1 LGAQLSLRSIMKGNV
16 LVLTVSRVLWSM
28 SDSLAWPYLSLYI
41 LSFGGTATTVGFVN
55 AIGTMAAC
63 VLYPIGGYIADKA
76 GRARLVGM
84 ATVLYISSFVIFALA
99 NSWEWLAFAYAYQQ
113 VVLFYMPAMNA
124 IMADSIPVGARGRIY
139 AVTVSIPNA
148 VRIITP
154 YVGGYFIAVYTLQP
168 AMRMSYTLS
177 FCIGAVVAFI
187 RLRYLRE
194 TITNGEKIGKNVPK
208 ILFEGYKNVFTS
220 LRWVISNMPGYA
232 GMAVLL
238 SCIGSLVMPFWI
250 IYAQN
255 IIGISAYSWGVILLI
270 GGLINTLSS
279 LVVGSLVD
287 RIGVRKC
294 MITAFVLSIP
304 PMFLFTL
311 AQDFYQVV
319 AIWVILMVASSFLW
333 ISSSVFL
340 ADAIPRSMRG
350 RVMSGV
356 GQGVSFG
363 ITGVGYASGFL
374 LFIPMTI
381 GSVISGYIYNYNPV
395 YPWYI
400 QSVLLTVGLIICLL
414 FIKNTERPE
423 A

>member
-1 LGAQLSLRSIMKGNV
+1 MSLRSIMKGNV

-41 LSFGGTATTVGFVN
+41 LSLGGTATTVGFVN
-55 AIGTMAAC
+55 AVGTMAAC
-63 VLYPIGGYIADKA
+63 VFYPIGGYIADKA

-84 ATVLYISSFVIFALA
+84 ATLLYVTSFVVFALA

-113 VVLFYMPAMNA
+113 VVLFYMPALNA

-154 YVGGYFIAVYTLQP
+154 YLGGYLIAVYTLQP
-168 AMRMSYTLS
+168 AMRLSYTLS
-177 FCIGAVVAFI
+177 FCIGTVVAFI
-187 RLRYLRE
+187 RLRYLKE

-220 LRWVISNMPGYA
+220 LRWVVSNMPGYA
-232 GMAVLL
+232 GMAILL

-255 IIGISAYSWGVILLI
+255 IIGISAYSWGVVLLI

-279 LVVGSLVD
+279 LVVGGLVD

-381 GSVISGYIYNYNPV
+381 GSVISGYIYNYNPA

-400 QSVLLTVGLIICLL
+400 QSVLLTVGLIICIL
-414 FIKNTERPE
+414 FIKNPERPE

>member
-1 LGAQLSLRSIMKGNV
+1 MGEQLSLRSIMKGNV

-41 LSFGGTATTVGFVN
+41 LFLGGTAEIVGFVY

-76 GRARLVGM
+76 GRARLVSM
-84 ATVLYISSFVIFALA
+84 ATLLYITSFAVFAFA

-113 VVLFYMPAMNA
+113 VVLFYMPALNA

-148 VRIITP
+148 VRVITP
-154 YVGGYFIAVYTLQP
+154 YLGGYLIAVYTLQP
-168 AMRMSYTLS
+168 AMRLSYTLS
-177 FCIGAVVAFI
+177 FCIGLVVAFI
-187 RLRYLRE
+187 RLRYLKE
-194 TITNGEKIGKNVPK
+194 TITNGERIGRKVPK
-208 ILFEGYKNVFTS
+208 ILIEGYKNVFTS
-220 LRWVISNMPGYA
+220 LKWVISNMPGYI

-238 SCIGSLVMPFWI
+238 SFIGSLVIPFWI
-250 IYAQN
+250 VYAQN
-255 IIGISAYSWGVILLI
+255 IIGISAYMWGVILLI
-270 GGLINTLSS
+270 GGLVNTLSS
-279 LVVGSLVD
+279 LVVGNLID
-287 RIGVRKC
+287 RIGIRKC
-294 MITAFVLSIP
+294 MIMAFLLSIP

-311 AQDFYQVV
+311 ARDFYQVA
-319 AIWVILMVASSFLW
+319 AIWIVLMIASSFLW
-333 ISSSVFL
+333 ISSSVYL
-340 ADAIPRSMRG
+340 ADVIPRGMRG
-350 RVMSGV
+350 RVMAGV

-363 ITGVGYASGFL
+363 ITGVGYSSGFL

-381 GSVISGYIYNYNPV
+381 GSVISGYIYNYNSV

-400 QSVLLTVGLIICLL
+400 QSVFLTVGLIICLF
-414 FIKNTERPE
+414 FIKNPEKPE

>member
-1 LGAQLSLRSIMKGNV
+1 MSLRSIMKGNV

-41 LSFGGTATTVGFVN
+41 LSLGGTATTVGFVN
-55 AIGTMAAC
+55 AVGTMAAC
-63 VLYPIGGYIADKA
+63 VFYPIGGYIADKA

-84 ATVLYISSFVIFALA
+84 ATLLYVTSFVVFALA

-113 VVLFYMPAMNA
+113 VVLFYMPALNA

-154 YVGGYFIAVYTLQP
+154 YLGGYLIAVYTLQP
-168 AMRMSYTLS
+168 AMRLSYTLS

-220 LRWVISNMPGYA
+220 LRWVVSNMPGYA
-232 GMAVLL
+232 GMAILL

-255 IIGISAYSWGVILLI
+255 IIGISAYSWGVVLLI

-279 LVVGSLVD
+279 LVVGGLVD

-381 GSVISGYIYNYNPV
+381 GSVISGYIYNYNPA

-400 QSVLLTVGLIICLL
+400 QSVLLTVGLIICIL
-414 FIKNTERPE
+414 FIKNPERPE

>member
-1 LGAQLSLRSIMKGNV
+1 MSLRSIMKGNV

-41 LSFGGTATTVGFVN
+41 LSLGGTATTVGFVN
-55 AIGTMAAC
+55 AVGTMAAC
-63 VLYPIGGYIADKA
+63 VFYPIGGYIADKA

-84 ATVLYISSFVIFALA
+84 ATLLYVTSFVVFALA

-113 VVLFYMPAMNA
+113 VVLFYMPALNA

-154 YVGGYFIAVYTLQP
+154 YLGGYLIAVYTLQP
-168 AMRMSYTLS
+168 AMRLSYTLS

-187 RLRYLRE
+187 RLRYLKE

-220 LRWVISNMPGYA
+220 LRWVVSNMPGYA
-232 GMAVLL
+232 GMAILL

-255 IIGISAYSWGVILLI
+255 IIGISAYSWGVVLLI

-279 LVVGSLVD
+279 LVVGGLVD

-381 GSVISGYIYNYNPV
+381 GSVISGYIYNYNPA

-400 QSVLLTVGLIICLL
+400 QSVLLTVGLIICIL
-414 FIKNTERPE
+414 FIKNPERPE

>member
-41 LSFGGTATTVGFVN
+41 LFLGGTAEIVGFVY
-55 AIGTMAAC
+55 AVGTMAAC

-76 GRARLVGM
+76 GRARLVSL
-84 ATVLYISSFVIFALA
+84 ATLLYITSFAVFAFA

-113 VVLFYMPAMNA
+113 VVLFYMPALNA

-148 VRIITP
+148 VRVITP
-154 YVGGYFIAVYTLQP
+154 YLGGYLIAVYTLQP
-168 AMRMSYTLS
+168 AMRLSYTLS
-177 FCIGAVVAFI
+177 FCIGLVVAFI
-187 RLRYLRE
+187 RLRYLKE
-194 TITNGEKIGKNVPK
+194 TITNGERIGRKVPK
-208 ILFEGYKNVFTS
+208 ILLEGYKNVFTS
-220 LRWVISNMPGYA
+220 LKWVISNMPGYI

-238 SCIGSLVMPFWI
+238 SFIGSLVMPFWI
-250 IYAQN
+250 VYAQS
-255 IIGISAYSWGVILLI
+255 IIGISAYMWGVILLI
-270 GGLINTLSS
+270 GGLVNTLSS
-279 LVVGSLVD
+279 LVVGGLID
-287 RIGVRKC
+287 RIGIRKC
-294 MITAFVLSIP
+294 MITAFLLSIP

-311 AQDFYQVV
+311 ARDIYQVAV
-319 AIWVILMVASSFLW
+319 IWVVLMIASSFLW
-333 ISSSVFL
+333 ISSSVYL
-340 ADAIPRSMRG
+340 ADSIPRSMRG
-350 RVMSGV
+350 RVMAGV

-363 ITGVGYASGFL
+363 VTGVGYSSGFL

-381 GSVISGYIYNYNPV
+381 GSVISGYIYNYNSV

-400 QSVLLTVGLIICLL
+400 QSVFLTVGLIICLF
-414 FIKNTERPE
+414 FIKNPEKPE

>member
-41 LSFGGTATTVGFVN
+41 LSLGGTATTVGFVN

-84 ATVLYISSFVIFALA
+84 ATVLYVSSFVIFAFA

-113 VVLFYMPAMNA
+113 VALFYMPAMNA

-154 YVGGYFIAVYTLQP
+154 YVGGYLIAVYTLQP

-194 TITNGEKIGKNVPK
+194 TITIGEKIGKNVPK

-220 LRWVISNMPGYA
+220 LRWVVSNMPGYA

-279 LVVGSLVD
+279 LVVGGLVD

-294 MITAFVLSIP
+294 MIAAFVLSIP

-374 LFIPMTI
+374 LFIPMTV

-400 QSVLLTVGLIICLL
+400 QSVFLTVGLIICLL
-414 FIKNTERPE
+414 FIKNPERPE

>member
-1 LGAQLSLRSIMKGNV
+1 MKGNV

-41 LSFGGTATTVGFVN
+41 LSLGGTATTVGFVN
-55 AIGTMAAC
+55 AVGTMAAC

-76 GRARLVGM
+76 GRARLVSM
-84 ATVLYISSFVIFALA
+84 ATLLYVTSFVVFALA

-113 VVLFYMPAMNA
+113 VVLFYMPALNA

-154 YVGGYFIAVYTLQP
+154 YLGGYLIAVYTLQP
-168 AMRMSYTLS
+168 AMRLSYTLS

-220 LRWVISNMPGYA
+220 LRWVVSNMPGYA

-238 SCIGSLVMPFWI
+238 SFIGSLVMPFWI

-319 AIWVILMVASSFLW
+319 GIWVILMVASSFLW

-381 GSVISGYIYNYNPV
+381 GSVISGYIYNFNPV
-395 YPWYI
+395 YPWYV
-400 QSVLLTVGLIICLL
+400 QSVFLTVGLIICIL
-414 FIKNTERPE
+414 FIKNPERPE

>member
-41 LSFGGTATTVGFVN
+41 LSLGGTATTVGFVN
-55 AIGTMAAC
+55 AVGTMAAC

-84 ATVLYISSFVIFALA
+84 ATLLYVTSFVIFALA

-154 YVGGYFIAVYTLQP
+154 YAGGYLIAVYTLQP
-168 AMRMSYTLS
+168 AMRLSYTLS

-194 TITNGEKIGKNVPK
+194 TITNGEKIGRNVPK

-220 LRWVISNMPGYA
+220 IRWVVSNMPGYA

-270 GGLINTLSS
+270 GGLVNTLSS
-279 LVVGSLVD
+279 LVVGGLVD

-294 MITAFVLSIP
+294 MITSFVLSIP

-311 AQDFYQVV
+311 AQDFYQVMAV
-319 AIWVILMVASSFLW
+319 WIILMVASSFLW

-340 ADAIPRSMRG
+340 ADTIPRSMRG

-400 QSVLLTVGLIICLL
+400 QSVFLTVGLIICLL
-414 FIKNTERPE
+414 FVKNPERPE

>member
-1 LGAQLSLRSIMKGNV
+1 MSLRSIMKGNV

-41 LSFGGTATTVGFVN
+41 LSLGGTATTVGFVN
-55 AIGTMAAC
+55 AVGTMAAC
-63 VLYPIGGYIADKA
+63 VFYPIGGYIADKA

-84 ATVLYISSFVIFALA
+84 ATLLYVTSFVVFALA

-113 VVLFYMPAMNA
+113 VVLFYMPALNA

-154 YVGGYFIAVYTLQP
+154 YLGGYLIAVYTLQP
-168 AMRMSYTLS
+168 AMRLSYTLS

-187 RLRYLRE
+187 RLRYLKE

-220 LRWVISNMPGYA
+220 LRWVVSNMPGYA
-232 GMAVLL
+232 GMAILL

-255 IIGISAYSWGVILLI
+255 IIGISAYSWGVVLLI

-279 LVVGSLVD
+279 LVVGGLVD

-319 AIWVILMVASSFLW
+319 AIWAILMVASSFLW

-381 GSVISGYIYNYNPV
+381 GSVISGYIYNYNPA

-400 QSVLLTVGLIICLL
+400 QSVLLTVGLIICIL
-414 FIKNTERPE
+414 FIKNPERPE

>member
-1 LGAQLSLRSIMKGNV
+1 LRAQLSLRSIMKGNV

-41 LSFGGTATTVGFVN
+41 LSLGGTATTVGFVN

-154 YVGGYFIAVYTLQP
+154 YVGGYLIAVYTLQP

-220 LRWVISNMPGYA
+220 LRWVVSNMPGYA
-232 GMAVLL
+232 GMAILL

-255 IIGISAYSWGVILLI
+255 IIGISAYSWGVVLLI
-270 GGLINTLSS
+270 GGLVNTLSS
-279 LVVGSLVD
+279 LVVGGLVD

-294 MITAFVLSIP
+294 MIMAFVLSIP

-311 AQDFYQVV
+311 ARDFYQVV

-340 ADAIPRSMRG
+340 ADTIPRSVRG

-381 GSVISGYIYNYNPV
+381 GSVISGYIYNFNPV

-400 QSVLLTVGLIICLL
+400 QSVFLTVGLIICLL
-414 FIKNTERPE
+414 FIKNPERPE

>member
-1 LGAQLSLRSIMKGNV
+1 MGAQLSLRSIMKGNV

-41 LSFGGTATTVGFVN
+41 LFLGGTAEIVGFVY

-76 GRARLVGM
+76 GRARLVSM
-84 ATVLYISSFVIFALA
+84 ATLLYITSFAVFAFA

-113 VVLFYMPAMNA
+113 VVLFYMPALNA

-148 VRIITP
+148 VRVITP
-154 YVGGYFIAVYTLQP
+154 YLGGYLIAVYTLQP
-168 AMRMSYTLS
+168 AMRLSYTLS
-177 FCIGAVVAFI
+177 FCIGLVVAFI
-187 RLRYLRE
+187 RLRYLKE
-194 TITNGEKIGKNVPK
+194 TITNGERIGRKVPK
-208 ILFEGYKNVFTS
+208 ILIEGYKNVFTS
-220 LRWVISNMPGYA
+220 LKWVISNMPGYI

-238 SCIGSLVMPFWI
+238 SFIGSLVIPFWI
-250 IYAQN
+250 VYAQN
-255 IIGISAYSWGVILLI
+255 IIGISAYMWGVILLI
-270 GGLINTLSS
+270 GGLVNTLSS
-279 LVVGSLVD
+279 LVVGNLID
-287 RIGVRKC
+287 RIGIRKC
-294 MITAFVLSIP
+294 MIMAFLLSIP

-311 AQDFYQVV
+311 ARDFYQVA
-319 AIWVILMVASSFLW
+319 AIWIVLMIASSFLW
-333 ISSSVFL
+333 ISSSVYL
-340 ADAIPRSMRG
+340 ADVIPRGMRG
-350 RVMSGV
+350 RVMAGV

-363 ITGVGYASGFL
+363 ITGVGYSSGFL

-381 GSVISGYIYNYNPV
+381 GSVISGYIYNYNSV

-400 QSVLLTVGLIICLL
+400 QSVFLTVGLIICLF
-414 FIKNTERPE
+414 FIKNPEKPE

>member
-1 LGAQLSLRSIMKGNV
+1 MKGNV

-41 LSFGGTATTVGFVN
+41 LFLGGTAEIVGFVY

-76 GRARLVGM
+76 GRARLVSM
-84 ATVLYISSFVIFALA
+84 ATLLYITSFAVFAFA

-113 VVLFYMPAMNA
+113 VVLFYMPALNA

-148 VRIITP
+148 VRVITP
-154 YVGGYFIAVYTLQP
+154 YLGGYLIAVYTLQP
-168 AMRMSYTLS
+168 AMRLSYTLS
-177 FCIGAVVAFI
+177 FCIGLVVAFI
-187 RLRYLRE
+187 RLRYLKE
-194 TITNGEKIGKNVPK
+194 TITNGERIGRKVPK
-208 ILFEGYKNVFTS
+208 ILIEGYKNVFTS
-220 LRWVISNMPGYA
+220 LKWVISNMPGYI

-238 SCIGSLVMPFWI
+238 SFIGSLVIPFWI
-250 IYAQN
+250 VYAQN
-255 IIGISAYSWGVILLI
+255 IIGISAYMWGVILLI
-270 GGLINTLSS
+270 GGLVNTLSS
-279 LVVGSLVD
+279 LVVGNLID
-287 RIGVRKC
+287 RIGIRKC
-294 MITAFVLSIP
+294 MIMAFLLSIP

-311 AQDFYQVV
+311 ARDFYQVA
-319 AIWVILMVASSFLW
+319 AIWIVLMIASSFLW
-333 ISSSVFL
+333 ISSSVYL
-340 ADAIPRSMRG
+340 ADVIPRGMRG
-350 RVMSGV
+350 RVMAGV

-363 ITGVGYASGFL
+363 ITGVGYSSGFL

-381 GSVISGYIYNYNPV
+381 GSVISGYIYNYNSV

-400 QSVLLTVGLIICLL
+400 QSVFLTVGLIICLF
-414 FIKNTERPE
+414 FIKNPEKPE